1 MDSRGVGESAEVL
14 NALRCKWAALVLR
27 RLSEGIVR
35 PGQLRRA
42 ISGLST
48 KVLYEHLRALQGCG
62 LVRVQTFHGY
72 PQRAEY
78 HLTDH
83 GWRLVRL
90 LSACEQQGIP
100 LPVLADV
107 LKCRWLRDIL
117 RILREGPQRPSH
129 LRRRLTG
136 ISSKVLAEKLQKLE
150 RLRLISREVRATR
163 PISVWYRLSEEGT
176 RLSAILDGEKR
187 AHHSESIIMSAPVTS
202 VRSHNGE

>member
-1 MDSRGVGESAEVL
+1 MDSLGIGESAEVL

-35 PGQLRRA
+35 PGQLKRA
-42 ISGLST
+42 IAGLST
-48 KVLYEHLRALQGCG
+48 KVLYEHLHALQGSG
-62 LVRVQTFHGY
+62 LVRVQTFQGY

-83 GWRLVRL
+83 GWQLVRL

-107 LKCRWLRDIL
+107 LKCRWLQDIL

-129 LRRRLTG
+129 LRRRLKG

-163 PISVWYRLSEEGT
+163 PISVWYRLSEEGC
-176 RLSAILDGEKR
+176 RLSTLLEYEGPVSR
-187 AHHSESIIMSAPVTS
+187 SESVIRGASVT
-202 VRSHNGE
+202 